1 MVIHATY
8 MLLKDIDITTH
19 KLTQRLNNW
28 CHPTIGLRNIEHKQ
42 NNAYVLISKLLT
54 YHTGCSNLR
63 YTWLLWIVFSITEW
77 EM

>member
-8 MLLKDIDITTH
+8 MLFKDIYIPHTSWLRDSITC
-19 KLTQRLNNW
+19 
-28 CHPTIGLRNIEHKQ
+28 CHPKIGLRNIEHKQ
-42 NNAYVLISKLLT
+42 NNAYLLISKLLT

-63 YTWLLWIVFSITEW
+63 YTWLLWIVFSITEL